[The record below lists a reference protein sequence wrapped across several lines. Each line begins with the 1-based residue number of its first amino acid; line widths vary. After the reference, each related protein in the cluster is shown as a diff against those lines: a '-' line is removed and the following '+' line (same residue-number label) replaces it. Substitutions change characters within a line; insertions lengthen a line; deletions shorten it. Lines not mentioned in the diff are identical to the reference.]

1 MTVLVT
7 GVTGFVGSA
16 VARALLAE
24 GWTIRALVRA
34 GADPRN
40 LEGLDLEIVKGDLTD
55 PASLARAVAG
65 CEAVFHV
72 AADYRL
78 WVPDPE
84 RIYATNVEG
93 SASLVRAAAE
103 AGVSRIVY
111 TSSVAALGLTN
122 DASPADEDT
131 PVGLANMI
139 GHYKRSKYLAEE
151 AVRKLVHEFKHAYEM
166 K

>member
-1 MTVLVT
+1 MTALVT

-16 VARALLAE
+16 VARVLVAE
-24 GWTIRALVRA
+24 GWTVRALVRA
-34 GADPRN
+34 GANRRN
-40 LEGLDLEIVKGDLTD
+40 LEGLDLEIVEGDLTD
-55 PASLARAVAG
+55 PASIASAVAG

-93 SASLVRAAAE
+93 SRNLVRAAAQ

-111 TSSVAALGLTN
+111 TSSVAALGLTT
-122 DASPADEDT
+122 DARPADENT
-131 PVGLANMI
+131 PVGLAT
-139 GHYKRSKYLAEE
+139 
-151 AVRKLVHEFKHAYEM
+151 
-166 K
+166 